1 MLSILLKTSTMS
13 SALSGNA
20 QRLNSHSFQSSAEGP
35 RCECQCLAVGLAT
48 AADLLC
54 VASGTGSQD
63 DAEGVLVATA
73 LDEAL
78 VEAAFED
85 DVRVMFLSCF

>member
-1 MLSILLKTSTMS
+1 MLSFLLKTSTMS

-20 QRLNSHSFQSSAEGP
+20 QRLNSHSFHSSAEGP
-35 RCECQCLAVGLAT
+35 RCECQCLAVGF
-48 AADLLC
+48 AAADDLLC
-54 VASGTGSQD
+54 VALGTGSQD
-63 DAEGVLVATA
+63 DAEGVLVAAA

-85 DVRVMFLSCF
+85 DERIMLLSCF

>member
-1 MLSILLKTSTMS
+1 MLSFLLKTSTMS

-20 QRLNSHSFQSSAEGP
+20 QRLYSHSFQSSAEG
-35 RCECQCLAVGLAT
+35 QCLTAGLAT